1 VIASAV
7 VIALV
12 FYLLMGFLKEKGIDI
27 ILAAFLTGFA
37 ALISSIHWLARPHLF
52 SLLLVLIFYR
62 VIDDYESEK
71 GNRLYLLPPLM
82 LLWVN
87 LHGGF
92 MAGLMLLGVYIAGN
106 SLSLL
111 SGGSSSGGAGRKIKA
126 LAITFVLCIIA
137 SAINPLGFG
146 ILLYP
151 FELAQE
157 KLIMDRISEW
167 QSPNFH
173 YFMTF
178 GYMLLLLVV
187 VVGIS
192 ALRLTAIEALLV
204 VLFMY
209 MSLYSVRHVPLFA
222 LIASPIIGRRMED
235 IVQSRRGNMYLNRFL
250 VLSENISR
258 TDSSTRG
265 HLWPIVAVM
274 SVIVLA
280 MTGSISY
287 GFSEE
292 KFPVRAVEFMK
303 QEKISGNMFN
313 NDEFGDYIIYAA
325 WPEYKVFFDG
335 RSDMY
340 GEERLREYYD
350 IVWLRP
356 EMEEALDKYNI
367 TWVIYNAESP
377 LSAYLTE
384 RDDWHL
390 IYADEVAKIFVQDTA
405 ENSGLIERHRRIGGP
420 I

>member
-1 VIASAV
+1 
-7 VIALV
+7 
-12 FYLLMGFLKEKGIDI
+12 
-27 ILAAFLTGFA
+27 
-37 ALISSIHWLARPHLF
+37 
-52 SLLLVLIFYR
+52 
-62 VIDDYESEK
+62 
-71 GNRLYLLPPLM
+71 
-82 LLWVN
+82 
-87 LHGGF
+87 
-92 MAGLMLLGVYIAGN
+92 
-106 SLSLL
+106 
-111 SGGSSSGGAGRKIKA
+111 
-126 LAITFVLCIIA
+126 
-137 SAINPLGFG
+137 
-146 ILLYP
+146 
-151 FELAQE
+151 
-157 KLIMDRISEW
+157 
-167 QSPNFH
+167 
-173 YFMTF
+173 MTF